1 MNKLLKNLVLV
12 VTAFLLGTAVASA
25 QGTVRISG
33 QITDASTG
41 EPVIGA
47 AVMVQGTNNGS
58 VTDIDGNYTLS
69 AGSGVTVVV
78 SSIGYDDVTFKVS
91 AGKAKYNMQLSPSA
105 ETLDDVVVVAYGSVK
120 KANLTGAVDQID
132 SEKFTGRPVS
142 NTTQMLQGAVANLN
156 ISLADGKP
164 GRTADYNIRGT
175 TSIGGGG
182 SALVLI
188 DGVEGDPALLNPN
201 DIESVSVLKDAASSA
216 VYGSRAPYGVVLIT
230 TKDPSKNK
238 DKMSINYSFN
248 MALQEPTAVPDVV
261 TDGFVY
267 ATMFHDSIYGF
278 NHTEPTGINKTQP
291 FSTLWLETFRQR
303 KLAGNTIPTT
313 VDQDGKF
320 VYYADTDWYDLVYK
334 DVVTSRT
341 HNLSISG
348 QSGKVS
354 YYVSGRAYDYDGLFN
369 YDPDVYSTKNLRGK
383 AKVQVLP
390 WLSVSENM
398 EFTHEKYHIP
408 SGSNQSSDGN
418 IWRAID
424 MEGHPSAPA
433 FNPDG
438 TLTMAG
444 AYVIGGFYSKN
455 NYTNRTTVNFKTTT
469 TLKAEFL
476 NKRLSAQADFTYLFR
491 NKEELRKRTAIPY
504 SNKMGETIYLGTV
517 FDGEYMRN
525 YDSKR
530 DYLSTNAFVQYEDTI
545 AKKHYIKA
553 LAGFNYEQQ
562 ATKGL
567 YVTRYGLLNP
577 DTDVFNFAI
586 GDEIITQSIGTKW
599 RVAGFFGRLNYAY
612 DDRYLVELNGRYDG
626 SSKFPLNSQWGF
638 FPSGSGAWRV
648 SKEHWWHVNPK
659 AMSDLKVRAS
669 YGVLGNGSVDPY
681 AYQEKFVFSTASNM
695 VLDGSTNIRYTSVPN
710 TVPKSLTWETSKTF
724 DVGLDL
730 SFLNGKIELNADYYI
745 RRTLNMF
752 TVGPALA
759 ATFGVSSPKGNYAD
773 MSTYGWEAVLGYG
786 DSFRVGGRQ
795 LGVKFKATISDYQ
808 AYIDK
813 YYNPTRSIGGSKEQ
827 GRSYY
832 NGSRV
837 GDIWGFEINRLFQSQ
852 DEIDNYYGEGVPYV
866 NRLTMFSS
874 DYNMR
879 PGDPCIEDLNK
890 NGKIDVGANTV
901 DDPGD
906 RKIIG
911 NSTPRYQ
918 YSFSLNLDYAGFYA
932 SVFFRGI
939 GHQDWYPSNEGMF
952 WGQYTRP
959 YSQAY
964 KWMIG
969 NIWSENN
976 RDAYLPRYA
985 GYHHLYYVG
994 WANTRYIQ
1002 NIAYIRLQNV
1012 QFGYSLPKNLLK
1024 KAHLSD
1030 IRVYFSG
1037 ENLWTWS
1044 PLYKLT
1050 TDFDVVTA
1058 NKASDT
1064 DISSSSIADGYN
1076 YPSMRTFSFGISI
1089 TY

>member
-1 MNKLLKNLVLV
+1 MNKLLKTIVVLMSAMLMDVSV
-12 VTAFLLGTAVASA
+12 VWA
-25 QGTVRISG
+25 QGTLRIVG
-33 QITDASTG
+33 QITDAATS

-47 AVMVQGTNNGS
+47 AVMVKGTANGTI
-58 VTDIDGNYTLS
+58 TDIDGNYSIS
-69 AGSGVTVVV
+69 ANEGVTVVV
-78 SSIGYDDVTFKVS
+78 SSIGYEDVSFKVTS
-91 AGKAKYNMQLSPSA
+91 GRTKYSYQMKPSS

-120 KANLTGAVDQID
+120 KENLTGAVDQID
-132 SEKFTGRPVS
+132 AEKFAGRPVS

-230 TKDPSKNK
+230 TKDPSKSK
-238 DKMSINYSFN
+238 DKISVNYSFN
-248 MALQEPTAVPDVV
+248 YALQEPTAIPDVV

-278 NHTEPTGINKTQP
+278 NHTEPTSINKTQP
-291 FSTLWLETFRQR
+291 FSTRWLEDFRQR
-303 KLAGNTIPTT
+303 KLAGNTIPTA
-313 VDQDGKF
+313 VQPDGSF
-320 VYYADTDWYDLVYK
+320 VYYADTDWYGLVYK
-334 DVVTSRT
+334 DLVTSMT
-341 HNLSISG
+341 HNLSVSG

-354 YYVSGRAYDYDGLFN
+354 YYVSGRAYNYDGLFN
-369 YDPDVYSTKNLRGK
+369 YDPDVYSTKNIRGK
-383 AKVQVLP
+383 AKVQITP
-390 WLSVSENM
+390 WLSLSENM

-424 MEGHPSAPA
+424 MEGHPSSPA

-438 TLTMAG
+438 TLTMSG
-444 AYVIGGFYSKN
+444 AYVIGGLYTRN
-455 NYTNRTTVNFKTTT
+455 NYTNRTTMNYKTTT
-469 TLKAEFL
+469 ALKAEFL
-476 NKRLSAQADFTYLFR
+476 NKTLTAQVDFTYLYR
-491 NKEELRKRTAIPY
+491 NKEELRKRTAVPY
-504 SNKMGETIYLGTV
+504 STRLGEITYLGTV
-517 FDGEYMRN
+517 FDGEYLRD

-530 DYLSTNAFVQYEDTI
+530 NYLSTNAFLQYENTF
-545 AKKHYIKA
+545 AEKHYLKA
-553 LAGFNYEQQ
+553 LAGYNYEQQ
-562 ATKGL
+562 DTKGI

-599 RVAGFFGRLNYAY
+599 RVAGFFARLNYSY
-612 DDRYLVELNGRYDG
+612 NDRYLFELNGRYDG
-626 SSKFPLNSQWGF
+626 SSKFPVNQQWGF
-638 FPSGSGAWRV
+638 FPSGSAAWRI
-648 SKEHWWHVNPK
+648 SKEPYWKVDPK
-659 AMSDLKVRAS
+659 YVSDFKLRLS

-681 AYQEKFVFSTASNM
+681 SYQEKFAFSTASNM
-695 VLDGSTNIRYTSVPN
+695 VLDGSTNIRYTSVPT
-710 TVPKSLTWETSKTF
+710 TVPKSLTWETSNTL
-724 DVGLDL
+724 DVGLNM
-730 SFLNGKIELNADYYI
+730 SFLNGKIELDADYYI

-752 TVGPALA
+752 TVGPELA

-773 MSTYGWEAVLGYG
+773 MSTYGWEVVAGYA
-786 DSFRVGGRQ
+786 DSFPVGGRQ
-795 LGVKFKATISDYQ
+795 LGIKVKATLSDYQ

-813 YYNPTRSIGGSKEQ
+813 YYNPTKSIGGSKAQ
-827 GRSYY
+827 GQSYY

-837 GDIWGFEINRLFQSQ
+837 GDIWGFEINHLFQSQ
-852 DEIDNYYGEGVPYV
+852 DEIDNYYGEGIPYV

-879 PGDPCIEDLNK
+879 PGDPCIEDLNN
-890 NGKIDVGANTV
+890 NGKIDVGSNTV

-911 NSTPRYQ
+911 NKTPRYQ
-918 YSFSLNLDYAGFYA
+918 YSFSLNLDYFGFYA
-932 SVFFRGI
+932 SAFFRGI

-969 NIWSENN
+969 NIWNENN
-976 RDAYLPRYA
+976 RNAYLPRYA

-1002 NIAYIRLQNV
+1002 NIAYLRLQNV
-1012 QFGYSLPKNLLK
+1012 QFGYNIPRKILK
-1024 KAHLSD
+1024 KIHLSELK
-1030 IRVYFSG
+1030 VYFSG